1 MITSFKDLLLWKKA
15 DELAHKVFDIS
26 ETFPRE
32 YVVDLTNPLRKSAL
46 SIPRNIAEGC
56 AIVHTK
62 KDFLQHL
69 NSSRK
74 SLNETQYLL
83 LFAHER
89 NLINEE
95 EFNEFNQEYEKANRL
110 LNGLIKSIKNRPYK
124 LKGKK

>member
-26 ETFPRE
+26 ETFPSE
-32 YVVDLTNPLRKSAL
+32 YVIDLTNPLRRSAL
-46 SIPRNIAEGC
+46 SIPKNIAEGC
-56 AIVHTK
+56 ATVHTK

-69 NSSRK
+69 QSSRK
-74 SLNETQYLL
+74 SMNETQYLL

-95 EFNEFNQEYEKANRL
+95 EFNEFNHEYEKANRL
-110 LNGLIKSIKNRPYK
+110 LNDLIKPGPN
-124 LKGKK
+124 